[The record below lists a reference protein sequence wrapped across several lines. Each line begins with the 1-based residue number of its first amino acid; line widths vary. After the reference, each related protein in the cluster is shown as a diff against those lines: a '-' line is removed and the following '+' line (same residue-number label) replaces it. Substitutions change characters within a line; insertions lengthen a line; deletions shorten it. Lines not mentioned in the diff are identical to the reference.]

1 MTTNPNSA
9 FHRITAHGTASAFEP
24 GYIDKSRFSVNTEK
38 LRSLS
43 FVLEIKDDI
52 TPAAAIKMGV
62 LPEGTLAILTSN
74 SYTNILYAPATTF
87 SIGTETT
94 VATATNLVAGG
105 TTSAQ
110 LLTGV
115 TTLNVSSTN
124 KILTVTPADAPTVG
138 TSVFLTVNLT
148 VLVK

>member
-24 GYIDKSRFSVNTEK
+24 GYIDKSRISVNTEK

-52 TPAAAIKMGV
+52 AAATAIKMGD
-62 LPEGTLAILTSN
+62 LPDGTLAILTSN

-87 SIGTETT
+87 SIGTAAT
-94 VATATNLVAGG
+94 VVAATNLAAA
-105 TTSAQ
+105 TTDSSD
-110 LLTGV
+110 LLAGV
-115 TTLNVSSTN
+115 TALNVSSTD
-124 KILTVTPADAPTVG
+124 KILTVTPLVAPTAG